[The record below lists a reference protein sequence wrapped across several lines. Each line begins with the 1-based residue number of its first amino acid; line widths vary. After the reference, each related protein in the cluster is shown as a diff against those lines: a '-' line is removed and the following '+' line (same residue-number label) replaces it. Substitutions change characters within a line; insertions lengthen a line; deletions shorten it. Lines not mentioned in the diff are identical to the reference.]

1 MVYKIIFAEKQ
12 SSRGVLLKRCS
23 ENMKQTRRRATMY
36 TQDLDKAPLLRS
48 HPRRDT
54 PLKICSTF
62 SEHSPPGEH
71 LWGTTSACQNNLK

>member
-1 MVYKIIFAEKQ
+1 
-12 SSRGVLLKRCS
+12 
-23 ENMKQTRRRATMY
+23 MY
-36 TQDLDKAPLLRS
+36 THDLDKAALLRS

-71 LWGTTSACQNNLK
+71 LCGTTSACQNNLK